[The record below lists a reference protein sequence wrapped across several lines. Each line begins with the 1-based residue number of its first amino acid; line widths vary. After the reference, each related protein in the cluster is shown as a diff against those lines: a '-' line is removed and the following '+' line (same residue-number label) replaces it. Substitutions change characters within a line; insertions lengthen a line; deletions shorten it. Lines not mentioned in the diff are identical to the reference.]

1 MSKLEYN
8 VSYLSI
14 YLYIYVYI
22 YIFLMYICVYNIYV
36 DDQMD
41 TESHQFD
48 ESTIAIGCWRGK
60 NSVSVMVTAVDCQ
73 ELLERLLKDDDAENE
88 DPSAEE
94 TKLLSPLSSGGEPN
108 EGVMNMKDDTETKE
122 EIEVM
127 TTPGAAA
134 LG

>member
-1 MSKLEYN
+1 M
-8 VSYLSI
+8 YL
-14 YLYIYVYI
+14 
-22 YIFLMYICVYNIYV
+22 CVYIYV

-73 ELLERLLKDDDAENE
+73 ELLERLLKDDAENE
-88 DPSAEE
+88 NPSAEE
-94 TKLLSPLSSGGEPN
+94 TKLSSVSSGEPN
-108 EGVMNMKDDTETKE
+108 EEVMNMKDDDTETKE

-127 TTPGAAA
+127 TTPAA